1 MEVLEDKVK
10 LIPYKIKQ
18 KDKEMENKEE
28 IIRKSE
34 DQFRRFNLPLI
45 EVPQKENRQNKE
57 KIIFK
62 ETIQENLE
70 L

>member
-1 MEVLEDKVK
+1 MV
-10 LIPYKIKQ
+10 
-18 KDKEMENKEE
+18 NKEE